1 MTSHEKFCISGF
13 LLARG
18 TLSLSLSEHES
29 SEAYITCPNP
39 GCCDGKGVLLH
50 FIHGPHETQFYIGK
64 WRVSWSQSTDL
75 SSILM
80 LQMSKMPAV
89 RGMVHVH
96 SHPTPQAQGERSQR
110 SEGNRVLSC
119 CRLQKIARQRCPRSN
134 SPLHDADSQLWN
146 VLCHHVRHTQPR
158 GRKGEEVYSDHRRAR
173 RYEPHHKAREND
185 LNDFSIF

>member
-1 MTSHEKFCISGF
+1 MTSNEKFCISGL

-18 TLSLSLSEHES
+18 TLSFSLSEHES

-39 GCCDGKGVLLH
+39 ACCDGNGVLLD

-119 CRLQKIARQRCPRSN
+119 CRLQKIARQRSLFQEPGATARCMMLTASFGTYFVTMCATP
-134 SPLHDADSQLWN
+134 SPEDGREKKFAQTTGGQEGMN
-146 VLCHHVRHTQPR
+146 HTTKQ
-158 GRKGEEVYSDHRRAR
+158 GKT
-173 RYEPHHKAREND
+173 
-185 LNDFSIF
+185 I